1 MKLTLM
7 NKNGKYTSNTPEVL
21 MTKNVHDFLSKE
33 KNSPVQQEIDL
44 ILPEIKKFPLFK
56 IFVSIEN
63 EFSLELILNGSKP
76 GEYSCGKLD
85 CYGFVS
91 IFSRGT
97 ATPEHNIKIAV
108 YNENDI
114 FGTNNLSNFINNE
127 SFVDAYKK
135 VLEHYKF
142 VGIFDFPKTL
152 KNLKKSI
159 ELIPD
164 ITILN
169 ESQLILGTG
178 SSVVIFSPS
187 KNGFLNKQGTF
198 TSLSSALIF
207 QSVAV
212 AKTTIKK
219 MNLGYVIFADVN
231 IQIKQIS
238 EEQLYPVND
247 IGYLGTIIAQNEQE
261 EIKQNFQI
269 EKKQKQKRL

>member
-1 MKLTLM
+1 M

-21 MTKNVHDFLSKE
+21 MTKNVYDFLSKE

-63 EFSLELILNGSKP
+63 EFSLELILNGSEP
-76 GEYSCGKLD
+76 GQYSCDTLD

-97 ATPEHNIKIAV
+97 ATPEHNIKVAV

-238 EEQLYPVND
+238 EEQQYPVND

>member
-21 MTKNVHDFLSKE
+21 MTKNVYDFLSKE
-33 KNSPVQQEIDL
+33 KKSPVQQEIDL

-63 EFSLELILNGSKP
+63 EFSLELILNGSEL
-76 GEYSCGKLD
+76 GQYSCDTLD

-97 ATPEHNIKIAV
+97 ATPEHNIKVAV

-238 EEQLYPVND
+238 EEQQYPVND

>member
-33 KNSPVQQEIDL
+33 KNSPVQKEIDL

-56 IFVSIEN
+56 IFVAIES
-63 EFSLELILNGSKP
+63 EFSLQLILNGAKP
-76 GEYSCGKLD
+76 GGFSCATLD
-85 CYGFVS
+85 CYGFIS

-97 ATPEHNIKIAV
+97 ATPEHNIEIAV

-142 VGIFDFPKTL
+142 VGILDFPKTL

>member
-1 MKLTLM
+1 MYRKIYQILEELMEIGVDGELIHRQVYDNYSESRLRLLGAALNNMVVMQNNATTYMYLTKKDL
-7 NKNGKYTSNTPEVL
+7 
-21 MTKNVHDFLSKE
+21 HD
-33 KNSPVQQEIDL
+33 
-44 ILPEIKKFPLFK
+44 
-56 IFVSIEN
+56 N
-63 EFSLELILNGSKP
+63 EF
-76 GEYSCGKLD
+76 
-85 CYGFVS
+85 
-91 IFSRGT
+91 
-97 ATPEHNIKIAV
+97 
-108 YNENDI
+108 
-114 FGTNNLSNFINNE
+114 
-127 SFVDAYKK
+127 
-135 VLEHYKF
+135 
-142 VGIFDFPKTL
+142 
-152 KNLKKSI
+152 
-159 ELIPD
+159 
-164 ITILN
+164 
-169 ESQLILGTG
+169 
-178 SSVVIFSPS
+178 

>member
-76 GEYSCGKLD
+76 GEYSCGTFD